1 MQNASERK
9 VLFWELRC
17 NFQFIL
23 KKHSTATR
31 LETRISEIA
40 VFLRLLR
47 AAHACGPRITCYEQL
62 NYSKRYGAYL
72 DAAAQASTDHIYF
85 GQSNVFMTPEAP
97 V

>member
-1 MQNASERK
+1 MQNASERR

-23 KKHSTATR
+23 KKHSTAAR

-47 AAHACGPRITCYEQL
+47 AAQEL